1 MRKFILLLF
10 IILNLVAIIITIN
23 HPLTISFFSLRVIF
37 VAFIFTISIF
47 FIFLRTT
54 NYELIL
60 SILSTIF
67 AFIHIALII
76 HSAYLYLY

>member
-23 HPLTISFFSLRVIF
+23 HPLTISYFSLRVIF
-37 VAFIFTISIF
+37 VAFIFIISIF
-47 FIFLRTT
+47 LFLRTT

>member
-23 HPLTISFFSLRVIF
+23 HPLTISYFSLRVIF
-37 VAFIFTISIF
+37 VAFIFIISIF
-47 FIFLRTT
+47 LFLRTT

-60 SILSTIF
+60 SILSTVF
-67 AFIHIALII
+67 AFIHIGLII

>member
-23 HPLTISFFSLRVIF
+23 HPLTISYFSLRVIF
-37 VAFIFTISIF
+37 VAFIFIISIF
-47 FIFLRTT
+47 YFLRTT

-60 SILSTIF
+60 SILSTVF
-67 AFIHIALII
+67 AFIHIGLII

>member
-23 HPLTISFFSLRVIF
+23 HPLTISYFSLRVIF

-47 FIFLRTT
+47 LFLRTT

>member
-1 MRKFILLLF
+1 
-10 IILNLVAIIITIN
+10 
-23 HPLTISFFSLRVIF
+23 LRVIF
-37 VAFIFTISIF
+37 VAFIFIISIF

-60 SILSTIF
+60 SILSTVF
-67 AFIHIALII
+67 AFIHIGLII

>member
-23 HPLTISFFSLRVIF
+23 HPLTISYFSLRVIF
-37 VAFIFTISIF
+37 VAFIFIIS
-47 FIFLRTT
+47 IFLRTT

-60 SILSTIF
+60 SILSTVF
-67 AFIHIALII
+67 AFIHIGLII

>member
-23 HPLTISFFSLRVIF
+23 HPLTISYFSLRVIF
-37 VAFIFTISIF
+37 VAFIFIISIF
-47 FIFLRTT
+47 LFLRTT

-60 SILSTIF
+60 SILSTVF
-67 AFIHIALII
+67 AFVHIGLII

>member
-23 HPLTISFFSLRVIF
+23 HPLTISYFSLRVIF
-37 VAFIFTISIF
+37 VAFIFIISIF
-47 FIFLRTT
+47 LFLRTT

-60 SILSTIF
+60 SILSTVF
-67 AFIHIALII
+67 VHIGLII